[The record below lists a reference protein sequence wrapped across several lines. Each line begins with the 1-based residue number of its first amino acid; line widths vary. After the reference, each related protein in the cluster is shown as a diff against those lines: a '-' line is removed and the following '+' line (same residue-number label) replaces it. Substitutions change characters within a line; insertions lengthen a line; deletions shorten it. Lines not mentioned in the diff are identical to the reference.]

1 MTFVVGGGLR
11 AGRRTFETLSDRAER
26 DSDWRCLVAYQHY
39 DRLTALDAMF
49 LDLEETHVHMHVGAV
64 ALFESG
70 PLTDSDGELAIDRI
84 RAVVEAALANS
95 PRLRQKLA
103 RVPVFGH
110 PVWVDDERFN
120 LSYHLRHTSLPRP
133 GDIRLLKRLA
143 GRILSQKLDRGKP
156 LWEMWVVEGV
166 EENRFALIAKAHH
179 CMVDGISG
187 LDLLAGVL
195 RVDPDPTV
203 EPLSTWYPRPSPTR
217 ERLLRDELLH
227 RAFWPLSLAR
237 SAGRALGNPRE
248 VLGDLEEIAS
258 GLGEIL
264 TTGLRPTASTP
275 LNPDIGPHRRFDW
288 AGIDLAAVKEVKTRL
303 GGTVNDVVLATTAGA
318 IGRFLR
324 KRGIHLDGQAFR
336 AQVPMSIRT
345 RAERESAGN
354 RIVMLL
360 ADLPVDEPDPQ
371 RRYRQVVRTTARLKK
386 SPQRAGAEFFEALSN
401 STLTSLFL
409 FLARIATR
417 QRSFNIVVT
426 NVPGPQFPVYLL
438 GARMQ
443 EIYPLVPLAGNQG
456 LGIALFSYDGRLY
469 WGLNADWDALPDIHG
484 MVTGLHEEFES
495 LYKAAVKS

>member
-1 MTFVVGGGLR
+1 M
-11 AGRRTFETLSDRAER
+11 
-26 DSDWRCLVAYQHY
+26 AYQHY
-39 DRLTALDAMF
+39 DRLTAVDAMF

-64 ALFESG
+64 ALFDAA
-70 PLTDSDGELAIDRI
+70 PLTNADGELEIDRI
-84 RAVVEAALANS
+84 RSVVEAALPNS
-95 PRLRQKLA
+95 SRFRQKLSW
-103 RVPVFGH
+103 VPLFGH

-120 LSYHLRHTSLPRP
+120 LNFHLRHTSLPRP

-156 LWEMWVVEGV
+156 LWEMWVIEGI
-166 EENRFALIAKAHH
+166 EDDRFAIIAKAHH

-187 LDLLAGVL
+187 LDLLAGML
-195 RVDPDPTV
+195 RADPDPTL
-203 EPLSTWYPRPSPTR
+203 EPTCSWYPRPSPSR
-217 ERLLRDELLH
+217 RRLLGKELLH
-227 RAFWPLSLAR
+227 RASWPLSAIR
-237 SAGRALGNPRE
+237 SAGRVLGNPRE
-248 VLGDLEEIAS
+248 MLGDLEEIVS
-258 GLGEIL
+258 GLGEVL

-303 GGTVNDVVLATTAGA
+303 GGTVNDVVLATAAGA

-324 KRGIHLDGQAFR
+324 QRGIELEGAVFR
-336 AQVPMSIRT
+336 AQIPMSIRA
-345 RAERESAGN
+345 RAELESAGN
-354 RIVMLL
+354 RVVMLL
-360 ADLPVDEPDPQ
+360 ADLPIDERDPH
-371 RRYRQVVRTTARLKK
+371 RRFDRVLQTTTRLKK
-386 SPQRAGAEFFEALSN
+386 SSQRAGVEFFESLSN

-409 FLARIATR
+409 FFARIATW

-484 MVTGLHEEFES
+484 MVKGLHEEFES
-495 LYKAAVKS
+495 LHKTALKS